1 MRYLSIVLLS
11 LAMLACA
18 RAEASRQPV
27 EVEMQNVDLHVATD
41 ITLHVTHL
49 RGRFDPV
56 GRDVPYLDN
65 TASYAVNVD
74 SGLVSIDLA
83 SLNALMSRTLEGD
96 ASNVDKLK
104 ISVDE
109 QGNLKQKG
117 VIDKGVGI
125 PFSVKAGVEAT
136 PDGKLRVFTK
146 SVKGFGVPMKPLM
159 KVFHLE
165 MDDLLRVKP
174 GKGVTVRDNDLILD
188 PATLLPPPS
197 IRGTVTNARIEN
209 NAVVQVFGDGTPHHL
224 SPRAASTNFIY
235 WRGGALSFGKLT
247 MTATDLELVDMDPKD
262 AFDFSVEH
270 WNEQLVAGYSKTTS
284 ARGLKAHMPDYNDLR
299 KPASPKR
306 QSREGGNNRQ

>member
-1 MRYLSIVLLS
+1 MGHLSIVLLS

-27 EVEMQNVDLHVATD
+27 EVEMQNVDLHVTTD
-41 ITLHVTHL
+41 VTLHVTHL

-56 GRDVPYLDN
+56 AREVPYLDDKS
-65 TASYAVNVD
+65 SYAVHVD

-83 SLNALMSRTLEGD
+83 SLNALMARTLAGD
-96 ASNVDKLK
+96 ASNVDQLK
-104 ISVDE
+104 ISVDDD
-109 QGNLKQKG
+109 GNLKQKG

-159 KVFHLE
+159 KVFHVE

-174 GKGVTVRDNDLILD
+174 GNGVTVRDNDLILD

-209 NAVVQVFGDGTPHHL
+209 NAVVQTFGDGLAHHL
-224 SPRAASTNFIY
+224 SPRASSPNFIY
-235 WRGGALSFGKLT
+235 WRGGSLAFGKLT
-247 MTATDLELVDMDPKD
+247 MTSTDLELVDMDPKD
-262 AFDFSVEH
+262 AFDFSVDH
-270 WNEQLVAGYSKTTS
+270 WNDQLVAGYSKTTTG
-284 ARGLKAHMPDYNDLR
+284 RGLKAHMPDYNDLR
-299 KPASPKR
+299 QRPAAPR
-306 QSREGGNNRQ
+306 R

>member
-1 MRYLSIVLLS
+1 MRYLCIVLMS

-27 EVEMQNVDLHVATD
+27 EVEMQNVNLHITTD

-56 GRDVPYLDN
+56 ARDVPYLDD
-65 TASYAVNVD
+65 TKSYAVNVD
-74 SGLVSIDLA
+74 SGVVSIDIA
-83 SLNALMSRTLEGD
+83 SLNALMSRTLAGD

-104 ISVDE
+104 ISVDDE
-109 QGNLKQKG
+109 NNLKQKG
-117 VIDKGVGI
+117 VIDKAL

-146 SVKGFGVPMKPLM
+146 SVKGFGIPMKPLM

-165 MDDLLRVKP
+165 MDDLLHVKP

-188 PATLLPPPS
+188 PATLMPPPS

-209 NAVVQVFGDGTPHHL
+209 NAVVQTFGDGAPRHL
-224 SPRAASTNFIY
+224 SPRAVSPNYIY
-235 WRGGALSFGKLT
+235 WRGGSLAFGKLT

-262 AFDFSVEH
+262 PFDFSVER
-270 WNEQLVAGYSKTTS
+270 WSDQLVAGYSKTTS
-284 ARGLKAHMPDYNDLR
+284 ARGLKAHMPDYNDLHKR
-299 KPASPKR
+299 K
-306 QSREGGNNRQ
+306 